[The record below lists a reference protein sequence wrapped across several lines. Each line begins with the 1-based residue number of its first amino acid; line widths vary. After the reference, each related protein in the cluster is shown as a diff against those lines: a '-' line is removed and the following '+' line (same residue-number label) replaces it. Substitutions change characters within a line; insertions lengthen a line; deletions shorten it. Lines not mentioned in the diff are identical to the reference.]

1 MTMDRQVPSREFR
14 TVIDELRG
22 KYIKMERDT
31 LFRSIFDRLLRCDED
46 GNPIAEPVAWTA
58 TGETRGIVVT
68 DGAGGGK
75 TSLVRHA
82 LSKHPALQPSEDGT
96 MPCVSI
102 SVPSPAT
109 AKSVGREIL
118 RATGY
123 PSKAGNR
130 TAQDIWDDVAHRFQL
145 LGTVVLWIDEA
156 HDVFPQRSKS
166 EAPAIL
172 KTLKSLMQGESAVIV
187 VLSGVERLWENVCF
201 DDQVS
206 RRYFPFALPQIGG
219 AADCKRL
226 WAILGGYCDRA
237 SLEPPIRGDLVER
250 LAHAGRHR
258 FGRCVEQMIDAIEVA
273 LRRGDAKLHSQH
285 FADAFFAREGCSI
298 SENVFLAPRWS
309 SIDLSSRTA

>member
-1 MTMDRQVPSREFR
+1 MTTTMQLPRKEVRA
-14 TVIDELRG
+14 IIKELRA
-22 KYIKMERDT
+22 KYIKMERDRAFLST
-31 LFRSIFDRLLRCDED
+31 FDRLLECDED
-46 GNPIAEPVAWTA
+46 GNLIAQPVAWTA

-82 LSKHPALQPSEDGT
+82 LNKHPALQPSDIAA

-102 SVPSPAT
+102 TVPSPAT

-118 RATGY
+118 KATTL
-123 PSKAGNR
+123 PVKSVNR
-130 TAQDIWDDVAHRFQL
+130 TAQDIWDDVAFRFKL

-172 KTLKSLMQGESAVIV
+172 KTLKTLMQGDSAVIV
-187 VLSGVERLWENVCF
+187 VLSGVDRLWQNVCF

-206 RRYFPFALPQIGG
+206 RRYFPFALPQVSG

-237 SLEPPIRGDLVER
+237 SLELPPRGDLIER
-250 LAHAGRHR
+250 LVHAGRHR
-258 FGRCVEQMIDAIEVA
+258 FGRCVEQMIDAIEIA
-273 LRRGDAKLHSQH
+273 LMRGDAQLDIQH
-285 FADAFFAREGCSI
+285 FADAFFAQECCAI
-298 SENVFLAPRWS
+298 SENVFLVPRWS
-309 SIDLSSRTA
+309 SINLHSRAA